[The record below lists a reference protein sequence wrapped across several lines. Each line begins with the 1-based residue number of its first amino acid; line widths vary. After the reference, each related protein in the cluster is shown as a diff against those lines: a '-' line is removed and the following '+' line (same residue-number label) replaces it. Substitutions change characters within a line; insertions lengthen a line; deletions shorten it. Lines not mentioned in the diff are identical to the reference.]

1 LVSENENTDIRVAV
15 ISNDPFFLFATRG
28 LLGRDRYT
36 RIVSKA
42 TTLDEF
48 DAALAVR
55 AGHIDVVVCDLDSAA
70 QGQTF
75 FEKLHAFASSRP
87 EVRILSLVAGNLA
100 DVAARAANIPLAA
113 LLAKADLG
121 YCLHLAVR
129 AVHQYEVVLVTE
141 RIKPLLEPGTYL
153 YEHARA
159 LGPYRAHPDLSERK
173 EEVAMLR
180 VFVGLDNPD
189 ISDELSLSDNVVRE
203 YVSDIYTALG
213 TKGELDVFEALS
225 EWWWTTRFLQ
235 ALV

>member
-15 ISNDPFFLFATRG
+15 ISDDPFFLFATRG

-42 TTLDEF
+42 ATLDEL

-55 AGHIDVVVCDLDSAA
+55 AGHIDVVVCDLDSVA
-70 QGQTF
+70 QDQTF
-75 FEKLHAFASSRP
+75 FEELHAFASSRS

-100 DVAARAANIPLAA
+100 DVAARAANVPLAA
-113 LLAKADLG
+113 LLAKSDLR

-129 AVHQYEVVLVTE
+129 AIHQYGVVLVTE
-141 RIKPLLEPGTYL
+141 RIRPLLEPGTYL
-153 YEHARA
+153 YEHARV

-213 TKGELDVFEALS
+213 AKGELDVFEALS